1 MFESDG
7 NPLSRFVG
15 LTFEGHNNVDYG
27 FVHSAK
33 IKFENRILHEY
44 NTYRNIRGDGLRLG
58 GSLQTQASSEMQFR
72 NNLFINCRAGMHI
85 QDPNYYNM
93 IISDSD
99 FYDNEVGIRMIYFA
113 CGSIRR
119 CHFENSTSTD
129 LDVCQLFIIC
139 TVIITWFIIAW
150 RASIY
155 WFSSHVHIHWIKCV
169 LDARS

>member
-1 MFESDG
+1 MLGTTIIDWQGSPTAENTWMFESNG
-7 NPLSRFVG
+7 NPLARFVG
-15 LTFEGHNNVDYG
+15 LTFEGHKNVDYG

-33 IKFENRILHEY
+33 VKFESRVHHEY
-44 NTYRNIRGDGLRLG
+44 CTYRNIRGDGLRLG
-58 GSLQTQASSEMQFR
+58 GSGQTYASSEALFR

-119 CHFENSTSTD
+119 CHFENSTDTD
-129 LDVCQLFIIC
+129 LDVCHM
-139 TVIITWFIIAW
+139 
-150 RASIY
+150 IY
-155 WFSSHVHIHWIKCV
+155 IY
-169 LDARS
+169 